1 MNYKQH
7 FSKFSFREAVPDSS
21 SNGHDTTRLRL
32 ISGRHLRMKDS
43 GIGAGGSEF
52 GIEEFLEVNYLCL
65 GGIDPPS
72 RGFVPGAI

>member
-1 MNYKQH
+1 
-7 FSKFSFREAVPDSS
+7 
-21 SNGHDTTRLRL
+21 
-32 ISGRHLRMKDS
+32 MKDS

>member
-7 FSKFSFREAVPDSS
+7 FSKFSFREAVARLVV
-21 SNGHDTTRLRL
+21 NRHDTMRLRL
-32 ISGRHLRMKDS
+32 ISGRHLRMKES
-43 GIGAGGSEF
+43 GIGADGSEY
-52 GIEEFLEVNYLCL
+52 GIEEFLEANHLCL